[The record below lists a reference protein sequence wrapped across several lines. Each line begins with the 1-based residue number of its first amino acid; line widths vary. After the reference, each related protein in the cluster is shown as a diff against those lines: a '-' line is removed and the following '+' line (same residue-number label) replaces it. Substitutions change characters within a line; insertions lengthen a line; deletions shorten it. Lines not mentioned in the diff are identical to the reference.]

1 MDYINL
7 LYQIVAFVFSEIVIF
22 FMILDILFLRSN
34 LTNTTVEMIVFY
46 IKYYYE

>member
-34 LTNTTVEMIVFY
+34 LTDAAVEMIVFY
-46 IKYYYE
+46 IKHYYE